1 MAAFWACQTST
12 EDGGRSLECFRSPHV
27 THFRSATVFRDVLVY
42 SWNAARKIY
51 AFHER
56 LRIYHFCTQF
66 IFIYMNMRWC
76 HTSDI
81 ATLYSNTHIHTLPD
95 RFFCLCTYLNIF
107 FWLNHTRILCP
118 IWDVFMATSR
128 ALSKLKSVMT
138 QFNFLSSCACE
149 TAKCFSRSFSL
160 LLFLVEHLI
169 FFVRYGKCSVIF

>member
-66 IFIYMNMRWC
+66 ILYIWTCDGATHRILPCYIQT
-76 HTSDI
+76 HTYAHFQTVFS
-81 ATLYSNTHIHTLPD
+81 
-95 RFFCLCTYLNIF
+95 LCTYLNIF
-107 FWLNHTRILCP
+107 FWLNHTRILFP
-118 IWDVFMATSR
+118 IWDVCMATSR

-138 QFNFLSSCACE
+138 QFNFLSSCACQ
-149 TAKCFSRSFSL
+149 TAKYFSRSFSL

-169 FFVRYGKCSVIF
+169 FFVRYAKCSVIF